1 MADLADP
8 RIHVDLAHLQALKLM
23 ARHISFL
30 PGQPVDSILNGRH
43 ASRLKGRGLNFEE
56 LRHYSIGDDVRTIDW
71 KVTARAR
78 EPYVRVYTEERD
90 RPALLIVDQ
99 RMSMFF
105 GSKRNMKSVTAAE
118 AAALAAFAIREQ
130 GDRVGGIVFND
141 ESVIEHR
148 PQSSLKALN
157 RFLASVASANSAL
170 SADHIPAQSMLFN
183 QPLAAASRIAKTKG
197 LVLVFSDFDGMDATT
212 EKILRALA
220 QHNDVILFT
229 VTDPI
234 ADDLPKDLDIVVSD
248 GQLQAQLAI
257 GSDQTRKKLQD
268 FASARLKTLLEIS
281 QKYGIPVLPLTAAAE
296 TLPQILAL
304 MGARRKPT

>member
-1 MADLADP
+1 MTVLADP
-8 RIHVDLAHLQALKLM
+8 RIHVDLTHLQAMKPL

-30 PGQPVDSILNGRH
+30 PGQPVNSILNGRH

-71 KVTARAR
+71 KVTARTR

-90 RPALLIVDQ
+90 RPAMLIVDQ

-105 GSKRNMKSVTAAE
+105 GSRLNMKSVTAAE

-141 ESVIEHR
+141 DSVIEHR
-148 PQSSLKALN
+148 PQASHKALN

-170 SADHIPAQSMLFN
+170 SADHVPAQSMLLN

-197 LVLVFSDFDGMDATT
+197 LILIFSDFDGMDGTT
-212 EKILRALA
+212 EKILCTLA
-220 QHNDVILFT
+220 QRNDVILFT
-229 VTDPI
+229 VTDPTT
-234 ADDLPKDLDIVVSD
+234 DNLPKDLDIVVSD
-248 GQLQAQLAI
+248 GQLQAQLTI
-257 GSDQTRKKLQD
+257 GSDQTRKKLQE
-268 FASARLKTLLEIS
+268 FASARLDALLTLS
-281 QKYGIPVLPLTAAAE
+281 QKYGIPVLPLSAAAE
-296 TLPQILAL
+296 TLPQILEL
-304 MGARRKPT
+304 LGARRKPA